1 MRQKLLPAL
10 TGRDSITDTEREL
23 FALPIKF
30 GGLGLGN
37 PTKTANAQYSSSQRV
52 TAPLTA
58 LILQQEHSYPS
69 CIAIEQKVIKSK
81 IKGQR
86 REQEKEDAERVR
98 AKLPV
103 EMQRAMSYNGEKG
116 ESQWLGVLPLTEF
129 GFSLHKGA
137 FLAMGG
143 PPGTCHLNVPVGS
156 TLLWSMPSVV
166 HLEASHHYDTM
177 TSETQQPASS
187 VKCAIMLPWSHL

>member
-1 MRQKLLPAL
+1 M
-10 TGRDSITDTEREL
+10 
-23 FALPIKF
+23 
-30 GGLGLGN
+30 
-37 PTKTANAQYSSSQRV
+37 

-69 CIAIEQKVIKSK
+69 CVAIEQKVIKSE

-86 REQEKEDAERVR
+86 RKQEKEDAERVR

-116 ESQWLGVLPLTEF
+116 ASQWLGVLPLTEF

-137 FLAMGG
+137 FQDALALRYGWT
-143 PPGTCHLNVPVGS
+143 PGTYHLNVPVGS
-156 TLLWSMPSVV
+156 ALLWSMPSVV
-166 HLEASHHYDTM
+166 HLEAIIA
-177 TSETQQPASS
+177 TQRHQRHNS
-187 VKCAIMLPWSHL
+187 LPPQ